1 MIPCLFLPNQEVM
14 CKHDYS
20 LFLSS
25 QNNFWSRFL
34 FSTGR
39 CFGRYWCSLQVQ
51 RPRGGFSCWPQW
63 NKYPAFLEEE
73 ASKRKFTT
81 KAVKT
86 LKGPAAHKNELNSL
100 PKGAVIIDRLGRRGR
115 GGEGVAFCVTIN
127 FTWSPHEAL
136 WYSFDV
142 PTWRT
147 PTTASPP

>member
-1 MIPCLFLPNQEVM
+1 M

-51 RPRGGFSCWPQW
+51 RPRGGFSCWLHW
-63 NKYPAFLEEE
+63 NKYPTFLEEE

-81 KAVKT
+81 KAVKNW
-86 LKGPAAHKNELNSL
+86 KGPAAHKNELNSL

-115 GGEGVAFCVTIN
+115 GGRRGRVLCDDKFYLISPWGSVV
-127 FTWSPHEAL
+127 FVWSPPH
-136 WYSFDV
+136 
-142 PTWRT
+142 
-147 PTTASPP
+147 PPPPPSISKVIINDRF